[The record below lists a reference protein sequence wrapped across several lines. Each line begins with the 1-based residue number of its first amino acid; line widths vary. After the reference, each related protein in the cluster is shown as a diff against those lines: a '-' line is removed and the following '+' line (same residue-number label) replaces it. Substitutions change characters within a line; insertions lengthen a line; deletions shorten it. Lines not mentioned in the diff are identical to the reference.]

1 VRKILYI
8 PEFPYFSGAIRRPN
22 VGLTQ
27 VGNHPCLNVMQQ
39 NLRNVSFA
47 GLGAQIVDVSFNRAR
62 RESQNECGFADA
74 SVPMTVRPQIERIV
88 L

>member
-1 VRKILYI
+1 
-8 PEFPYFSGAIRRPN
+8 
-22 VGLTQ
+22 
-27 VGNHPCLNVMQQ
+27 MQQ